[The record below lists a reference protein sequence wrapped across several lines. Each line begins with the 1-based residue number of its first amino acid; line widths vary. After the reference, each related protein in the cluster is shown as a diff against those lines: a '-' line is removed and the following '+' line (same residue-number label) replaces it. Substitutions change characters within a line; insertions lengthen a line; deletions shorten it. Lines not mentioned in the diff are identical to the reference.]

1 VVTQALERAVDALD
15 SGRAFAELEN
25 VAVTIVSGGD
35 ARGWLNDLVTTDVMT
50 LERFDTRP
58 SLLLSPTGR
67 IRASFHVLGLGDTGF
82 ALAQPSD
89 QPARIADLLLPYVLS
104 SDVTIYPSRFRLF
117 PVPGG
122 EAPPTWLDDVWRP
135 SVLGGGF
142 DILVGASD
150 DDALT
155 DIRERLRGDGLEAVG
170 PEAVDARRILRGEP
184 TFPTDL
190 DQESLP
196 SEAGLDGPPVTD
208 RSKGCFLGQEAV
220 AKVANRGHPT
230 RLVLA
235 VDVGGPVA
243 TGEEVLA
250 DGQSAG
256 VVTSAWGD
264 RGLVRLRWEARELAF
279 STASGT
285 PIRRRSG

>member
-15 SGRAFAELEN
+15 SGRAFAELED

-35 ARGWLNDLVTTDVMT
+35 ARDWLNDLVTTDVMT

-89 QPARIADLLLPYVLS
+89 QPARIADLLVPYVLS

-117 PVPGG
+117 AVPGDG
-122 EAPPTWLDDVWRP
+122 SLSWLDDVWRP
-135 SVLGGGF
+135 SVLAGGF

-150 DDALT
+150 EHVLDDV
-155 DIRERLRGDGLEAVG
+155 RGRLRNDGLEAVG
-170 PEAVDARRILRGEP
+170 PDAVRARRILRGDP
-184 TFPTDL
+184 AFPADL
-190 DQESLP
+190 DEESLP
-196 SEAGLDGPPVTD
+196 AEAGLDGPPVTD

-230 RLVLA
+230 RVVLA

-250 DGQSAG
+250 DGRAAG
-256 VVTSAWGD
+256 AVTSAWGN
-264 RGLVRLRWEARELAF
+264 RGLVRLRWEARDLAF

-285 PIRRRSG
+285 PIRRRLG

>member
-1 VVTQALERAVDALD
+1 MVTQALEGAVDALD
-15 SGRAFAELEN
+15 SGRAFAELED

-35 ARGWLNDLVTTDVMT
+35 ARDWLNDLVTTDVMT
-50 LERFDTRP
+50 LERFDSRP

-82 ALAQPSD
+82 ALAQPAD
-89 QPARIADLLLPYVLS
+89 QPAGIADLLLPYVLS
-104 SDVTIYPSRFRLF
+104 SDVTTYPSRFRLF
-117 PVPGG
+117 GVPGG
-122 EAPPTWLDDVWRP
+122 EAPPTWLNEVWRP
-135 SVLGGGF
+135 SVLAGGF

-150 DDALT
+150 EDALN
-155 DIRERLRGDGLEAVG
+155 DVRERLRGDGLEAVG
-170 PEAVDARRILRGEP
+170 PEAVDARRILRGDP
-184 TFPTDL
+184 AFPADL
-190 DQESLP
+190 DEESLP
-196 SEAGLDGPPVTD
+196 AEAGLDGPPVTD

-230 RLVLA
+230 RVVLP

-264 RGLVRLRWEARELAF
+264 RGLVRLRWEARELEF

>member
-122 EAPPTWLDDVWRP
+122 EAPPTWLDDVWLP

-150 DDALT
+150 DDALN
-155 DIRERLRGDGLEAVG
+155 DVRERLRGDGLEAVG

>member
-1 VVTQALERAVDALD
+1 MVTQALERAVDALG

-25 VAVTIVSGGD
+25 VAVTIVSGD
-35 ARGWLNDLVTTDVMT
+35 DVRDWLNDLVTTDVRT
-50 LERFDTRP
+50 LERFGSRP

-82 ALAQPSD
+82 ALAQPTD
-89 QPARIADLLLPYVLS
+89 QPARIADLLAPYVLS
-104 SDVTIYPSRFRLF
+104 SDVAISPSRFRLF
-117 PVPGG
+117 AVPGG
-122 EAPPTWLDDVWRP
+122 ETPPSWLDEVWRP
-135 SVLGGGF
+135 SVLAGGF

-150 DDALT
+150 EHVLDDV
-155 DIRERLRGDGLEAVG
+155 RERLRNDGLDVVG
-170 PEAVDARRILRGEP
+170 PQAVDARRIFRGDP
-184 TFPTDL
+184 AFLADL
-190 DQESLP
+190 DEESLP
-196 SEAGLDGPPVTD
+196 AEAGLDGPPVTD

-220 AKVANRGHPT
+220 AKVGNRGHPT
-230 RLVLA
+230 RVVLA

-250 DGQSAG
+250 DGRAAG
-256 VVTSAWGD
+256 AVTSAWGD
-264 RGLVRLRWEARELAF
+264 RGLVRLRWEARDLAL